1 MLIQFL
7 LPNFEFSD
15 DRGSLV
21 QLAREGY
28 RQINVVSSKA
38 GVFRGG
44 HYHALNQEVFY
55 VISGRFTLVVLK
67 EGIEETYE
75 MKTGDFFAVP
85 PFVVHSFTYLEDT
98 LLLGLYD
105 RGVEL
110 PDGSK
115 DIISWEETGSYERK
129 L

>member
-1 MLIQFL
+1 MLIQFIQ
-7 LPNFEFSD
+7 PDFSFED
-15 DRGSLV
+15 GRGSLV
-21 QLAREGY
+21 QLVRDGY
-28 RQINVVSSKA
+28 KQINVVSSKA

-55 VISGRFTLVVLK
+55 VITGRFSLLVS
-67 EGIEETYE
+67 EGGKEETYE

-110 PDGSK
+110 PDGRK
-115 DIISWEETGSYERK
+115 DIISWEENKSI
-129 L
+129 